1 MWQSHP
7 WCDAL
12 GCLRLDSPPGAAH
25 QSAGQ
30 PAPMGVSAGCFA
42 DAGRGRHSVDPRVTV
57 KMKLVTAKTQ
67 LRVVMERGL
76 SAASIRLVGA
86 APFSAYHYL
95 KCATVCRVHRTCRLV
110 ADHTSI
116 LTEVMSCKTPCAAHK
131 PRASRRAAAWS

>member
-1 MWQSHP
+1 MHSATRCRALANGRLDSTLCNTFFKPASQCCCADRLVVDQTGLSMPFGHP

-42 DAGRGRHSVDPRVTV
+42 YAGRGRHSVDPRVTV

-67 LRVVMERGL
+67 LRVVMVGL
-76 SAASIRLVGA
+76 
-86 APFSAYHYL
+86 
-95 KCATVCRVHRTCRLV
+95 
-110 ADHTSI
+110 
-116 LTEVMSCKTPCAAHK
+116 
-131 PRASRRAAAWS
+131 